1 MKEDELHAHIVQWLD
16 LALPAGSIVHHSPNE
31 GRRHVSYKL
40 KMRRMGMKPGWPDL
54 EVFVPQHG
62 WKDPLQPGPI
72 MLEVK
77 RPKGGRMS
85 DAQKDIHERLRD
97 AGAYCLV
104 VKRIAQVEALFA
116 ALVKLRNDA
125 QRDVIRRICEQ
136 TGG

>member
-62 WKDPLQPGPI
+62 WKDPLQQGPI
-72 MLEVK
+72 MLEV
-77 RPKGGRMS
+77 
-85 DAQKDIHERLRD
+85 
-97 AGAYCLV
+97 
-104 VKRIAQVEALFA
+104 
-116 ALVKLRNDA
+116 
-125 QRDVIRRICEQ
+125 
-136 TGG
+136 

>member
-1 MKEDELHAHIVQWLD
+1 MKEDELHEHIVKWLD

-54 EVFVPQHG
+54 EIFVPQHG
-62 WKDPLQPGPI
+62 WKDPLQQGPI

-77 RPKGGRMS
+77 RPKGGRVS
-85 DAQKDIHERLRD
+85 DAQKDTHERLRD
-97 AGAYCLV
+97 AGAYCFV
-104 VKRIAQVEALFA
+104 VKRIAQVEAVFA
-116 ALVKLRNDA
+116 ALVNLRNDA

-136 TGG
+136 AGG